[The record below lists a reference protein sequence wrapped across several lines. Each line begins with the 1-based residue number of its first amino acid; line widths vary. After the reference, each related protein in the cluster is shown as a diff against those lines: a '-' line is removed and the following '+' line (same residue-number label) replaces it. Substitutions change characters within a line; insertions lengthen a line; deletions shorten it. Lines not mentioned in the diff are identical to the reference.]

1 MKNECSIVKDLLPLY
16 REEMVSRETAAFVA
30 AHLRSCGEC
39 RAELERLDQPLT
51 AADGQTP
58 GEGSAADIGGASPDA
73 EPLRRLRRTLRR
85 KRAQTVLCTAALL
98 LALILSLF
106 GYLTAPS
113 FFAWTPGLADV
124 SETPDGLVVLSF
136 DEKVSGYR
144 SWSVYDMEEEA
155 DVWRVEAWTTAWDR
169 LFPQKGR
176 QNAVF
181 CPEDGCP
188 MQVWFVQNTVR
199 DGADTEDVLLYG
211 QPKHENT
218 GAVTLPRLWPGYMLI
233 LAFGLLFVLA
243 AALLVLRKNER
254 ARLWLERLLTLPAS
268 YILAHLCV
276 LQFRT
281 VSYAVGRD
289 FCLIAMI
296 ALLICCALLFAE
308 SVLRSRTALRRM
320 ERDRKTEDANNR
332 R

>member
-51 AADGQTP
+51 AADGQMP
-58 GEGSAADIGGASPDA
+58 GEGGASPDA

-98 LALILSLF
+98 LALMLSLF

-144 SWSVYDMEEEA
+144 SWSV
-155 DVWRVEAWTTAWDR
+155 
-169 LFPQKGR
+169 F
-176 QNAVF
+176 
-181 CPEDGCP
+181 
-188 MQVWFVQNTVR
+188 
-199 DGADTEDVLLYG
+199 
-211 QPKHENT
+211 
-218 GAVTLPRLWPGYMLI
+218 
-233 LAFGLLFVLA
+233 
-243 AALLVLRKNER
+243 
-254 ARLWLERLLTLPAS
+254 
-268 YILAHLCV
+268 
-276 LQFRT
+276 
-281 VSYAVGRD
+281 
-289 FCLIAMI
+289 
-296 ALLICCALLFAE
+296 
-308 SVLRSRTALRRM
+308 
-320 ERDRKTEDANNR
+320 DA
-332 R
+332 